1 MSDLEH
7 GLQLIYNK
15 IIKNVLGYL
24 RTGEFHEKDPKNFM
38 EAYR

>member
-1 MSDLEH
+1 MNNLEE
-7 GLQLIYNK
+7 GLELIYQK
-15 IIKNVLGYL
+15 IIKNVLGFL